1 MHAEGNALRQR
12 FVPQPMLRSSWP
24 QLVIPVFFSSPLS
37 FLCSFLLL
45 CHSRVLFFS
54 SVIPVFFFSSVIPV
68 FFFLL
73 CHSRVLFL
81 LCHSRVLFLLCHSRV
96 LFLLCHS
103 RVLFSPLS
111 FPCLARESKR
121 DVRLKAEHDK
131 KSPLL
136 RGFFVCRKITFKK
149 KPDNS
154 LQHYG
159 TQTCTQNY

>member
-45 CHSRVLFFS
+45 CHSRVLLLLCHSRVLLLLCHSRVLFSPLSFPCSFFS
-54 SVIPVFFFSSVIPV
+54 SVIPVFF
-68 FFFLL
+68 
-73 CHSRVLFL
+73 
-81 LCHSRVLFLLCHSRV
+81 FLLCHSRV